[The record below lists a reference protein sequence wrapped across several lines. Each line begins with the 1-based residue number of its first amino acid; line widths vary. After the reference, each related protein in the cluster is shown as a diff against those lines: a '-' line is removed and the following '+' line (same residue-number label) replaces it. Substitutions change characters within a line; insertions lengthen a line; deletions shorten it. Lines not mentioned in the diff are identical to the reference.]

1 MKKYLGNRENQSVRS
16 ENLYKLAEIVLK
28 HNYFEFGQDVYQQ
41 ILGTAIG
48 TKFAPPYA
56 NIFMA
61 GLEEEIFKNPKFK
74 PFLWL
79 RYLDDIFCLWTEGV
93 DKLKEFFNYLNEF
106 HPSIK
111 FTWSILKN
119 KLIFSMFLLPN
130 LIQVKNCAQ
139 VSILNTQTHTSTY
152 MLRHVIE

>member
-1 MKKYLGNRENQSVRS
+1 MKKYLDKREDQLVTS
-16 ENLYKLAEIVLK
+16 EFLYKVAEIVLN

-41 ILGTAIG
+41 ILDTANV
-48 TKFAPPYA
+48 TKFAPTYA

-61 GLEEEIFKNPKFK
+61 GLEEEIFKNLKFK

-119 KLIFSMFLLPN
+119 KLILSMFLLPN

>member
-1 MKKYLGNRENQSVRS
+1 MKLLKQSVVDVSIIKDQSVTS
-16 ENLYKLAEIVLK
+16 ENLCKLAEIVLK

-61 GLEEEIFKNPKFK
+61 DLEEEILKNPKFK
-74 PFLWL
+74 QFLWL
-79 RYLDDIFCLWTEGV
+79 RYLDIFSFWTESV
-93 DKLKEFFNYLNEF
+93 DKLKEFSNYLYEF

-111 FTWSILKN
+111 FTMEYSKKKINFLDVLVAKSDSRE
-119 KLIFSMFLLPN
+119 KLCSSLY
-130 LIQVKNCAQ
+130 
-139 VSILNTQTHTSTY
+139 T
-152 MLRHVIE
+152 